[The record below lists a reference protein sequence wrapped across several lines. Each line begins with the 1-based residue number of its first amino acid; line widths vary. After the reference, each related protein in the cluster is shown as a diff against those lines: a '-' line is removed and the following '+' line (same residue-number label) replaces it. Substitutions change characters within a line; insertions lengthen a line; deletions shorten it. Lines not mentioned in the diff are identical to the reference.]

1 MLIMRFVYFYYE
13 KSARSGRNPSR
24 MRLGGYMNR
33 YTHSAAAATLV
44 CIALGGCAQPKIA
57 QVKSAPDVSAVS
69 TVSAEA
75 SNAPDDGRLGL
86 TAPSDTADSSAP
98 SAPSDAA
105 QPSAEPR
112 DAQIAI
118 DDSLPMGTNGR
129 LYFDDGT
136 SVALNTADSSS
147 LDAIQYVTDLPDSAY
162 YGYDGYTAAI
172 CDHSRQAF
180 GNLPNLPVGSH
191 MTIVDTNGARTD
203 YTMVSRH
210 YATWADGYST
220 LDDGRS
226 PWDGDTRLF
235 LQTCINAAG
244 TRDVITYWEPEN

>member
-1 MLIMRFVYFYYE
+1 
-13 KSARSGRNPSR
+13 
-24 MRLGGYMNR
+24 MNR
-33 YTHSAAAATLV
+33 YTHSAAAAALV

-162 YGYDGYTAAI
+162 WIRRIYS
-172 CDHSRQAF
+172 C
-180 GNLPNLPVGSH
+180 NL
-191 MTIVDTNGARTD
+191 
-203 YTMVSRH
+203 
-210 YATWADGYST
+210 
-220 LDDGRS
+220 
-226 PWDGDTRLF
+226 
-235 LQTCINAAG
+235 
-244 TRDVITYWEPEN
+244 

>member
-1 MLIMRFVYFYYE
+1 
-13 KSARSGRNPSR
+13 
-24 MRLGGYMNR
+24 MNR
-33 YTHSAAAATLV
+33 YTHSAAAAALV

-136 SVALNTADSSS
+136 SA
-147 LDAIQYVTDLPDSAY
+147 
-162 YGYDGYTAAI
+162 
-172 CDHSRQAF
+172 
-180 GNLPNLPVGSH
+180 
-191 MTIVDTNGARTD
+191 
-203 YTMVSRH
+203 
-210 YATWADGYST
+210 
-220 LDDGRS
+220 
-226 PWDGDTRLF
+226 
-235 LQTCINAAG
+235 
-244 TRDVITYWEPEN
+244 

>member
-1 MLIMRFVYFYYE
+1 M
-13 KSARSGRNPSR
+13 S
-24 MRLGGYMNR
+24 R
-33 YTHSAAAATLV
+33 YTHSAAAAALV

-57 QVKSAPDVSAVS
+57 QVKSAPEVSAAS

-86 TAPSDTADSSAP
+86 TAPNDTDDSGAT

-105 QPSAEPR
+105 QPSADPW
-112 DAQIAI
+112 DAQIEI

-162 YGYDGYTAAI
+162 WRLGI
-172 CDHSRQAF
+172 CRICQSVRIW
-180 GNLPNLPVGSH
+180 S
-191 MTIVDTNGARTD
+191 
-203 YTMVSRH
+203 S
-210 YATWADGYST
+210 
-220 LDDGRS
+220 
-226 PWDGDTRLF
+226 
-235 LQTCINAAG
+235 
-244 TRDVITYWEPEN
+244 

>member
-1 MLIMRFVYFYYE
+1 M
-13 KSARSGRNPSR
+13 S
-24 MRLGGYMNR
+24 R
-33 YTHSAAAATLV
+33 YTHSAAAAALI
-44 CIALGGCAQPKIA
+44 CIALGGCAQPKIV
-57 QVKSAPDVSAVS
+57 QVKSAPDVSAAS

-86 TAPSDTADSSAP
+86 TAPNDTDDSGAT

-105 QPSAEPR
+105 QPSAEPW
-112 DAQIAI
+112 DAQIEI

-162 YGYDGYTAAI
+162 YGYDGYTAVI

-191 MTIVDTNGARTD
+191 MAIIDANGNRTD

-244 TRDVITYWEPEN
+244 TRDIITYWEPEN